1 MQCRADPEGRFW
13 LLQNATG
20 LGARDGRTL
29 LQLDTWVR
37 QWLSITTGS

>member
-1 MQCRADPEGRFW
+1 MRSSSEGQVPSSSSR
-13 LLQNATG
+13 NATV

-29 LQLDTWVR
+29 LQLDTWVL

>member
-1 MQCRADPEGRFW
+1 MGSRSEGQVSSGSSR
-13 LLQNATG
+13 NATV

-29 LQLDTWVR
+29 LQLDTWVS

>member
-1 MQCRADPEGRFW
+1 MRSRSEGQVPSGSSR
-13 LLQNATG
+13 NATV

-29 LQLDTWVR
+29 LQLDTWVP